1 MEDSTWS
8 LEGIWISLNALA
20 VVVTNDRMAPD
31 VLLAGQGAVYA
42 IPNTSC
48 CTWSNASGQVE
59 RSIQKL
65 KEKAVW
71 LSKVDPGRLWD
82 LFSCLGLRLW
92 GMAEVDT
99 AKWPHP
105 AA

>member
-1 MEDSTWS
+1 M
-8 LEGIWISLNALA
+8 
-20 VVVTNDRMAPD
+20 
-31 VLLAGQGAVYA
+31 LLVKWRDQYRNLKRK
-42 IPNTSC
+42 P
-48 CTWSNASGQVE
+48 SG
-59 RSIQKL
+59 
-65 KEKAVW
+65 
-71 LSKVDPGRLWD
+71 SKVDPGHLWD